1 MSTPSGPSRALDAR
15 AVWWAVAVLAVAAVL
30 VWLGLLSLTELIGA
44 LLLDL
49 VRGLLGSA
57 RLGRAESDE
66 RRADHDGGEPGDPAG
81 GAMN

>member
-1 MSTPSGPSRALDAR
+1 
-15 AVWWAVAVLAVAAVL
+15 
-30 VWLGLLSLTELIGA
+30 LLSLTELIGA